1 MAGEIRI
8 NSKRMTYTEQ
18 VRVLNPMNGSPD
30 TSKEEIRGLM
40 LDFVPSEVVD
50 KGRLQ
55 EDLQVTKCTRT

>member
-1 MAGEIRI
+1 
-8 NSKRMTYTEQ
+8 
-18 VRVLNPMNGSPD
+18 MNGSPD